1 MGGVKSEVGGVRGE
15 DKGIKD
21 VHERENKKVS
31 ISTVLCP
38 ARAHRRRRK
47 HTTHTHTERER
58 ETHCGLL
65 RTWKKLRNVQMEM
78 MTVWGSAES

>member
-47 HTTHTHTERER
+47 HTTHTTHRERER
-58 ETHCGLL
+58 DSL
-65 RTWKKLRNVQMEM
+65 W
-78 MTVWGSAES
+78 SATYVEEIEKCPDGDDDRVG